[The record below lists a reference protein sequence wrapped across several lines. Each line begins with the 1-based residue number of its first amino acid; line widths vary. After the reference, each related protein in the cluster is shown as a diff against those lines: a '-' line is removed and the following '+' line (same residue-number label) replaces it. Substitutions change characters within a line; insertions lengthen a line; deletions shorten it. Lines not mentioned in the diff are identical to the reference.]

1 MSQIDLLL
9 PFNLQDS
16 MTATQRLRTVGIAGR
31 TRADRRK
38 SVTAPDGPGPHDG
51 LRSEV
56 KRS

>member
-1 MSQIDLLL
+1 MKVGFRLVKAPL
-9 PFNLQDS
+9 
-16 MTATQRLRTVGIAGR
+16 QRLRTVGIAGR